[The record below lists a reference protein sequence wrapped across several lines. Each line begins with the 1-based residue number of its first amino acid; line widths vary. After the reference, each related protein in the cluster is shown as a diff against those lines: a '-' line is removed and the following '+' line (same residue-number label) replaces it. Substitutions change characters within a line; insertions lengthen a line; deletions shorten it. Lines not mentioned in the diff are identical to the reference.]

1 MYKSS
6 YIRGRL
12 LLSVLL
18 LVGLMH
24 TENSAQAQQIPDS
37 RYKLSLA
44 EAIQLA
50 KSQNKWVR
58 ATSLEESATAEDRR
72 DVNKAALPVIN
83 ASGSYQRFSDLTLF
97 TDGLRHSTTGPRKP
111 TPNAAAVGV
120 DAQLNIYAGGRQ
132 RALQSE
138 QDARLNLAGLNTKDQ
153 SGSIALQTAT
163 HYLDLV
169 RLNDLNRFI
178 LDQLK
183 RAQTRLKSIN
193 ALYRNQ
199 KVTRSDVL
207 RAEVMLSNVELLL
220 QQNENDILI
229 ANQKLDILMDIP
241 DTVRI
246 TPTDSAGMLK
256 PEITSLFPL
265 IEGAGV
271 SSYSVKKAGQN
282 IALQRARVKGVQS
295 NDRPTLSFYSAY
307 GLNYP
312 NYLFFPPV
320 DQAYAIGFVGLKA
333 QYSISSIYQ
342 NKSKIAAG
350 RLRVKQFELQQQ
362 ATSDNA
368 RVQANSFYIK
378 YREALARISVNER
391 SIEQARVNYRIV
403 STKYFNQLALLTDLL
418 DADNLYQESQ
428 FNLIRAQ
435 TDALV
440 IYYQILYTSG
450 KL

>member
-1 MYKSS
+1 
-6 YIRGRL
+6 
-12 LLSVLL
+12 
-18 LVGLMH
+18 
-24 TENSAQAQQIPDS
+24 
-37 RYKLSLA
+37 
-44 EAIQLA
+44 
-50 KSQNKWVR
+50 
-58 ATSLEESATAEDRR
+58 
-72 DVNKAALPVIN
+72 
-83 ASGSYQRFSDLTLF
+83 
-97 TDGLRHSTTGPRKP
+97 
-111 TPNAAAVGV
+111 
-120 DAQLNIYAGGRQ
+120 
-132 RALQSE
+132 LQSE
-138 QDARLNLAGLNTKDQ
+138 QDARLNLAGLSKQDQ
-153 SGSIALQTAT
+153 SGNIALQTAT
-163 HYLDLV
+163 NYLDLV

-193 ALYRNQ
+193 SLYRNQ
-199 KVTRSDVL
+199 KVTRSDVV

-220 QQNENDILI
+220 QQNENDIII
-229 ANQKLDILMDIP
+229 ANQRLDILMDIP
-241 DTVRI
+241 DSVRI
-246 TPTDSAGMLK
+246 TPTDSAGMPK
-256 PEITSLFPL
+256 PKITSLYPL

-271 SSYSVKKAGQN
+271 SSYSVQKAGQN
-282 IALQRARVKGVQS
+282 IALQQARVKGIQS
-295 NDRPTLSFYSAY
+295 NERPALSFYSAN

-312 NYLFFPPV
+312 NSLFFPPV
-320 DQAYAIGFVGLKA
+320 DQAYSIGFVGLKA
-333 QYSISSIYQ
+333 QYSISSIYH
-342 NKSKIAAG
+342 NKSKIAAS
-350 RLRVKQFELQQQ
+350 RLRVKEFELQQQ

-368 RVQANSFYIK
+368 RVQANSYYIK